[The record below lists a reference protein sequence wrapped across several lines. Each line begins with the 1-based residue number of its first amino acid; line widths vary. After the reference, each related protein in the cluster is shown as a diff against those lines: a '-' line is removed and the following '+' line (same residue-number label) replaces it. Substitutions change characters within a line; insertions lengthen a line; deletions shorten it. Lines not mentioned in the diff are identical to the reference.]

1 MFCVDIPEAQDL
13 EKAAGEDT
21 EPELTSDYDSG
32 DESQDDRIALA
43 IDRLNKVDSE
53 IYTLKNALNECW
65 TLCNT
70 LAGLSYSHRERMFS
84 FSGNGEV
91 HEQAWKSCWRLCQKL
106 YESRDENA
114 GSEVTP
120 TLELC
125 RDLCQAL
132 FEARLRGDEAAD
144 SVLRVSFELNN
155 HLYNTHDRKLPEAFR
170 ERTLDFYV
178 TLCHRLMKQRTSL
191 PEETD
196 SLLRACW
203 TLAETLFSV
212 RQNNRDGKPADEELL
227 SSSVQACWDLS
238 NLFREGWSQ
247 VRPDKGTPRPNQS
260 TFAAS
265 SSQHLHH
272 HHHHHHHISS
282 ARSEDSSIDDTY
294 HSVPSIRSLQHTNP
308 HPHPTEIMKSLP
320 PETPTTIFDDVTESP
335 QHEPSLPK
343 ILVLGPD
350 QTGSH
355 AHTRWSSSA
364 STLSTYSDTASSSH
378 NTPQIATATVEDAQL
393 VRIRILLLKA
403 ATDSGFVPH
412 ANTVR
417 NMNNQNISPDA
428 SGSPPETHFDPQTA
442 PPPPLSTFVKSLPSN
457 SFGTNPWQAKLLE
470 HYKRLVLSDSS
481 LRSPSYFSHLPPG
494 LRLASAVEVARAV
507 QWMAAMREGFVWLRD
522 LYRLVF
528 GFFPEDATG
537 RSGLVIQAA

>member
-1 MFCVDIPEAQDL
+1 
-13 EKAAGEDT
+13 
-21 EPELTSDYDSG
+21 
-32 DESQDDRIALA
+32 
-43 IDRLNKVDSE
+43 
-53 IYTLKNALNECW
+53 
-65 TLCNT
+65 
-70 LAGLSYSHRERMFS
+70 MFS

-91 HEQAWKSCWRLCQKL
+91 HEQAWQSCWRLCQKL
-106 YESRDENA
+106 YESRDESS
-114 GSEVTP
+114 GSQVGP

-125 RDLCQAL
+125 RDFCQAL

-203 TLAETLFSV
+203 TLAETLFSI
-212 RQNNRDGKPADEELL
+212 RQNNRDDKPADEELL
-227 SSSVQACWDLS
+227 SSAVQACWDLS

-247 VRPDKGTPRPNQS
+247 VRPDKGTPKPNQS
-260 TFAAS
+260 TFGVAG
-265 SSQHLHH
+265 QHLHH
-272 HHHHHHHISS
+272 HHHHHHHVSSNRSEISS
-282 ARSEDSSIDDTY
+282 SVDDSY
-294 HSVPSIRSLQHTNP
+294 HSVPSIQSLHAPSYSQA
-308 HPHPTEIMKSLP
+308 HPGQGISMRSLP
-320 PETPTTIFDDVTESP
+320 PETPTTIFDDVAESP
-335 QHEPSLPK
+335 HHEPSLPN

-364 STLSTYSDTASSSH
+364 STLSTYSNTASSHHTGS
-378 NTPQIATATVEDAQL
+378 TATASVEDAQL
-393 VRIRILLLKA
+393 NRIRVLLVKA
-403 ATDSGFVPH
+403 AADAGYTSASALSDNAESGTLAGNP
-412 ANTVR
+412 A
-417 NMNNQNISPDA
+417 I
-428 SGSPPETHFDPQTA
+428 PQTSL
-442 PPPPLSTFVKSLPSN
+442 PSFVKSLPSN
-457 SFGTNPWQAKLLE
+457 TFGTLPWQTKLLDQ
-470 HYKRLVLSDSS
+470 YKKLVLSDAS
-481 LRSPSYFSHLPPG
+481 LRPMTSINSSNSGNNNINVNNTMGGSPSGNSPSDNNSNTFGGANYNNKTHNQSGNVNNNQAIAPSFFQQLPPAT
-494 LRLASAVEVARAV
+494 RRASAVEVARAV

-537 RSGLVIQAA
+537 RGGDIIQA

>member
-1 MFCVDIPEAQDL
+1 
-13 EKAAGEDT
+13 
-21 EPELTSDYDSG
+21 
-32 DESQDDRIALA
+32 
-43 IDRLNKVDSE
+43 
-53 IYTLKNALNECW
+53 
-65 TLCNT
+65 
-70 LAGLSYSHRERMFS
+70 MFS

-106 YESRDENA
+106 YETQNESA
-114 GSEVTP
+114 GSQVTP

-125 RDLCQAL
+125 RDFCQSL

-203 TLAETLFSV
+203 TLAETLFSI
-212 RQNNRDGKPADEELL
+212 RQNHRDGKPADEELL
-227 SSSVQACWDLS
+227 SSAVQACWDLS

-265 SSQHLHH
+265 NSQHLHH
-272 HHHHHHHISS
+272 HHHHHHHVPS
-282 ARSEDSSIDDTY
+282 ARSEHSSIDDSY
-294 HSVPSIRSLQHTNP
+294 HSVPSIRSMQHAHP
-308 HPHPTEIMKSLP
+308 HSHPTEIMKSLP
-320 PETPTTIFDDVTESP
+320 PETPTTIFDDVAESP
-335 QHEPSLPK
+335 HHEPSLPN

-355 AHTRWSSSA
+355 AHARWSSSA
-364 STLSTYSDTASSSH
+364 STLSTYSDTASSSQH
-378 NTPQIATATVEDAQL
+378 TSSTATASVEDAQL
-393 VRIRILLLKA
+393 IRIRILLLKA
-403 ATDSGFVPH
+403 ATNSGFTPY
-412 ANTVR
+412 AGTAATNTF
-417 NMNNQNISPDA
+417 NNDGINSHNNSSTSSPNK
-428 SGSPPETHFDPQTA
+428 FNPQTP
-442 PPPPLSTFVKSLPSN
+442 PPPPLPTFVKSLPSN
-457 SFGTNPWQAKLLE
+457 SFGTHPWQAKLLE
-470 HYKRLVLSDSS
+470 HYKRLVLSDST
-481 LRSPSYFSHLPPG
+481 LRSPLYFSHLPPG
-494 LRLASAVEVARAV
+494 VRRVSAVEVARAV

-537 RSGLVIQAA
+537 RSGVVIQAT